1 MSLLRKA
8 LCLLWLVPCLCFA
21 QAAPLADQ
29 ERAELEL
36 FRERVPELQRQIQEL
51 QASMSESSSVQTARE
66 KYVIA
71 YFDSEAAL
79 FDIKTRVYAWQIFA
93 ANTIL
98 MLVSILS
105 ISGVAFAGYQLWQSA
120 RQPKSEQASVEME
133 VSMQKFR
140 LQSGVVGIAVL
151 AFSGIFL
158 VLFLKE
164 VYKIEIAPSASTP
177 ASYQQ
182 AGK

>member
-1 MSLLRKA
+1 
-8 LCLLWLVPCLCFA
+8 
-21 QAAPLADQ
+21 LADQ